1 MAANKTVRLLAVE
14 PEIGRFLAADEQAA
28 AKEVS
33 LPVHEVGRGPLDINS
48 VLSGANAFAALVLEG
63 MLLHRLQIGDQS
75 ALRLLGPGDILSLS
89 ANGPSL
95 LAESRFTCAAPTR
108 LAMCG
113 SEVLVAAHRWPRI
126 VAGLHM
132 LAAERNERLAT
143 QVAICQLPRVED
155 RLLAIMWLL
164 AESWGTV
171 TSHGT
176 RLPLALTHDALGG
189 LIGASRPT
197 VTLALRELAERG
209 AMVRQSDGLLL
220 LEGPPEPSVSPKTS
234 AEPVL
239 LEDDGPEWTEGH
251 DQLTAGIAVHDELMA
266 TVGMLREQHLRAT
279 KRFKERLT
287 SMRRA
292 REKAAQS
299 RRKIARREFSRR
311 QAPSS

>member
-1 MAANKTVRLLAVE
+1 
-14 PEIGRFLAADEQAA
+14 
-28 AKEVS
+28 
-33 LPVHEVGRGPLDINS
+33 
-48 VLSGANAFAALVLEG
+48 
-63 MLLHRLQIGDQS
+63 
-75 ALRLLGPGDILSLS
+75 
-89 ANGPSL
+89 
-95 LAESRFTCAAPTR
+95 
-108 LAMCG
+108 
-113 SEVLVAAHRWPRI
+113 
-126 VAGLHM
+126 M

-189 LIGASRPT
+189 LVGASRPT

-239 LEDDGPEWTEGH
+239 LEDDGPDWTEGH
-251 DQLTAGIAVHDELMA
+251 DQLTTGIAVHDELMA